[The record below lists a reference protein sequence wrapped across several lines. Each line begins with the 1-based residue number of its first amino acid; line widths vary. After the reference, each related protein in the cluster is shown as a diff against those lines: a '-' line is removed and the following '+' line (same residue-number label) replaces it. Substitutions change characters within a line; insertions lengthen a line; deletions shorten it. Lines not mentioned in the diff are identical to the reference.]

1 MPVGNNKYKEPGM
14 RKEVVISRCFT
25 SGHKFYSARLG
36 ATVYQGFLCPGDK
49 FEFSK
54 LSPKKWWSVDG
65 EWLHTNFSKGADVP
79 SLEEFHE
86 ATLKKFKT
94 NPPSLPSRLRKYFK

>member
-1 MPVGNNKYKEPGM
+1 MK
-14 RKEVVISRCFT
+14 KEVVITECFR

-54 LSPKKWWSVDG
+54 LFPKVWWSMDG
-65 EWLHTNFSKGADVP
+65 EWRFTNFSKGVDVS
-79 SLEEFHE
+79 SLEEFHK
-86 ATLKKFKT
+86 ATLEKFEA
-94 NPPSLPSRLRKYFK
+94 NPLSLPSRLRKYFK